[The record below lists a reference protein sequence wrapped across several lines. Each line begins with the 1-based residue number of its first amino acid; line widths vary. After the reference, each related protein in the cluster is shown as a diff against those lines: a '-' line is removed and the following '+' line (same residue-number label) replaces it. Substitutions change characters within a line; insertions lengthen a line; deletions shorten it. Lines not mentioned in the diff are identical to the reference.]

1 MQPLQCAECKAR
13 VLVQKN
19 SWEHTTVQWSDQA
32 RAQCLEIADER
43 EFGRREGRPGAPRKE
58 CGALIASIVN
68 AATAGEL
75 EILNDEP
82 VPQPIVDD
90 SEPVPA
96 PFH

>member
-1 MQPLQCAECKAR
+1 
-13 VLVQKN
+13 
-19 SWEHTTVQWSDQA
+19 
-32 RAQCLEIADER
+32 IADDR
-43 EFGRREGRPGAPRKE
+43 EFGQREGRPGAPRKQ

-90 SEPVPA
+90 SEPIPT

>member
-1 MQPLQCAECKAR
+1 M
-13 VLVQKN
+13 
-19 SWEHTTVQWSDQA
+19 
-32 RAQCLEIADER
+32 CLEIADER
-43 EFGRREGRPGAPRKE
+43 EFGKREGRPGAPRKQ
-58 CGALIASIVN
+58 CGALNKSIVD
-68 AATAGEL
+68 AALAGKI

>member
-1 MQPLQCAECKAR
+1 
-13 VLVQKN
+13 
-19 SWEHTTVQWSDQA
+19 
-32 RAQCLEIADER
+32 
-43 EFGRREGRPGAPRKE
+43 
-58 CGALIASIVN
+58 LIASIVN

-90 SEPVPA
+90 SEPVPT